1 LLSTTWAGDS
11 PANWRDKRLAGDA
24 MTDSDDLDRYRA
36 PALDKGLDIL
46 ELLAR
51 EEEGLSQAEIA
62 KALGRTPN
70 EHYRMLERLVRR
82 GYVFRNASDRYELT
96 LKLFGLAHFHR
107 PIRRLVSQATP
118 LMSALA
124 TRTMQANHLAV
135 YDRASV
141 TVIAQMDAP
150 SYWGMAIRVGA
161 RVGLFNTGSGH
172 VLLAFRSVAERA
184 AMIAEQEAGDE
195 EQARP
200 GDLEE
205 RLRQI
210 RQRGYEVMPSQQ
222 TAGVYNLS
230 APVLG
235 ADNNALA
242 ALTCPYIAPLN
253 RPKAPD
259 IPRTIAMLQETAA
272 VLSLRA
278 RGQVDAEP
286 KAEGA

>member
-1 LLSTTWAGDS
+1 
-11 PANWRDKRLAGDA
+11 
-24 MTDSDDLDRYRA
+24 MTDSADLDRYRA

-62 KALGRTPN
+62 KALGRSAN

-82 GYVFRNASDRYELT
+82 GYLFRNASDRYELT

-124 TRTMQANHLAV
+124 LRAMQANHLAV
-135 YDRASV
+135 YDRAGV

-150 SYWGMAIRVGA
+150 SYWGIAIRVGA

-172 VLLAFRSVAERA
+172 VLLAFRSAEERA
-184 AMIAEQEAGDE
+184 VMIAEQDAGDE
-195 EQARP
+195 EQTRP
-200 GDLEE
+200 EDLEE
-205 RLRQI
+205 RLMQI

-230 APVLG
+230 APVLA
-235 ADNNALA
+235 ADGTALA
-242 ALTCPYIAPLN
+242 ALTCPYIMPLN

-259 IPRTIAMLQETAA
+259 IPRTIALLQETAA
-272 VLSLRA
+272 ALSLRI
-278 RGQVDAEP
+278 RGQVDAAP
-286 KAEGA
+286 QAEDA

>member
-1 LLSTTWAGDS
+1 
-11 PANWRDKRLAGDA
+11 

-82 GYVFRNASDRYELT
+82 GYVFRNGSDRYELT

-124 TRTMQANHLAV
+124 ARTMQANHLAV

-150 SYWGMAIRVGA
+150 RYWGMAIRVGA

-172 VLLAFRSVAERA
+172 VLLAFRSPQERA
-184 AMIAEQEAGDE
+184 AMIAEHDSGDE
-195 EQARP
+195 DETP
-200 GDLEE
+200 LDNIEE
-205 RLRQI
+205 RLSEI
-210 RQRGYEVMPSQQ
+210 RERGYEVMPSLQ

-235 ADNNALA
+235 ADNSALA
-242 ALTCPYIAPLN
+242 ALTCPYITPLN
-253 RPKAPD
+253 RPNAPD

-272 VLSLRA
+272 ALSLRV
-278 RGQVDAEP
+278 RGQMDSEP
-286 KAEGA
+286 HAEGA

>member
-1 LLSTTWAGDS
+1 MDKGASQRLEV
-11 PANWRDKRLAGDA
+11 AN
-24 MTDSDDLDRYRA
+24 DLEDGGRYRA

-51 EEEGLSQAEIA
+51 AEEGLSQAEIA

-70 EHYRMLERLVRR
+70 EQYRMLERLVRR
-82 GYVFRNASDRYELT
+82 GYVTRNASDRYELT

-118 LMSALA
+118 LMRELA
-124 TRTMQANHLAV
+124 SRTMQSNHLAV
-135 YDRASV
+135 YDRAGV

-150 SYWGMAIRVGA
+150 GYWGLAIRVGA
-161 RVGLFNTGSGH
+161 QVDLFNTGSGH
-172 VLLAFRSVAERA
+172 ILLAFRSDEARA
-184 AMIAEQEAGDE
+184 LMIDEQEGVEE
-195 EQARP
+195 EQAAP
-200 GDLEE
+200 DDLMD
-205 RLRQI
+205 RLAQI

-222 TAGVYNLS
+222 STGVYNLS

-235 ADNNALA
+235 ADGAAIA

-259 IPRTIAMLQETAA
+259 IAETLGLLRETASA
-272 VLSLRA
+272 LSLRA
-278 RGQVDAEP
+278 LG
-286 KAEGA
+286 GS

>member
-1 LLSTTWAGDS
+1 
-11 PANWRDKRLAGDA
+11 

-62 KALGRTPN
+62 KTLGRTPN

-96 LKLFGLAHFHR
+96 LKLFGLAHFHH

-118 LMSALA
+118 LMRALA
-124 TRTMQANHLAV
+124 VHTMQANHLAV

-172 VLLAFRSVAERA
+172 VLLAFRSLEERTM
-184 AMIAEQEAGDE
+184 MIAEQDAGD

-200 GDLEE
+200 EDLEE
-205 RLRQI
+205 RLAQI

-235 ADNNALA
+235 ADNTALA

-253 RPKAPD
+253 RAKAPD
-259 IPRTIAMLQETAA
+259 IPRTIAMLQE
-272 VLSLRA
+272 
-278 RGQVDAEP
+278 
-286 KAEGA
+286 

>member
-1 LLSTTWAGDS
+1 
-11 PANWRDKRLAGDA
+11 
-24 MTDSDDLDRYRA
+24 MTDSDELDRYRA

-51 EEEGLSQAEIA
+51 EDEGLSQAEIA

-82 GYVFRNASDRYELT
+82 GYVFRNGSDRYELT

-107 PIRRLVSQATP
+107 PIRRLVSQAAP
-118 LMSALA
+118 LMRALA
-124 TRTMQANHLAV
+124 VRTLQANHLAV
-135 YDRASV
+135 YDRAGV

-150 SYWGMAIRVGA
+150 GYWGMAIRVGA
-161 RVGLFNTGSGH
+161 RVSLFNTGSGH
-172 VLLAFRSVAERA
+172 VLLAFRAAEERA
-184 AMIAEQEAGDE
+184 MMIAEQDGGEDD
-195 EQARP
+195 QPRP

-205 RLRQI
+205 RLVQI
-210 RQRGYEVMPSQQ
+210 RQRGYEVMPSLQ

-235 ADNNALA
+235 ADDAALA
-242 ALTCPYIAPLN
+242 ALTCPYITPLN

-259 IPRTIAMLQETAA
+259 IPQTIAMLKETAA
-272 VLSLRA
+272 ALSLRV

-286 KAEGA
+286 QASGA

>member
-1 LLSTTWAGDS
+1 
-11 PANWRDKRLAGDA
+11 
-24 MTDSDDLDRYRA
+24 MIESDDLDRYRA
-36 PALDKGLDIL
+36 PALDKGLDII

-96 LKLFGLAHFHR
+96 LKLFGLAHFHQ

-124 TRTMQANHLAV
+124 GRTMQANHLAV
-135 YDRASV
+135 YDRANV

-172 VLLAFRSVAERA
+172 VLLAFRAAEERA
-184 AMIAEQEAGDE
+184 AMIAEQVAGDD
-195 EQARP
+195 EQTCP
-200 GDLEE
+200 EGLDE
-205 RLRQI
+205 RLAQI

-235 ADNNALA
+235 ADNAALA

-259 IPRTIAMLQETAA
+259 IPKTIALLQETAA
-272 VLSLRA
+272 TLSLRV
-278 RGQVDAEP
+278 RGQVDAT
-286 KAEGA
+286 